1 MVIGTHHGK
10 FHADEVFAVAIL
22 KQFYPDA
29 KVVRSRDDDILSN
42 CDIVVDVGRGKYD
55 HHSTDKVYRENGIP
69 YASAGLIWRD
79 FGHECV
85 DRLGASADANRVV
98 QTVDERLIQ
107 AIDAI
112 DNGVDLDR
120 DPRIKGISELI
131 AGFNPPWNS
140 DADENE
146 AFEQAVQFA
155 SHILNNTLR
164 SELGRMAA
172 IEIVK
177 AAYDRRDNKEILE
190 LDAFCP
196 WSETLFEIDHD
207 ASVLYVIFPD
217 KHGQY
222 RIQVVPKAL
231 GSFEAR
237 KPLPE
242 AWAGREG
249 HELGEIIG
257 VTDAVFCHPARF
269 IAGARSRETILK
281 MAELA
286 LRSDV

>member
-29 KVVRSRDDDILSN
+29 KVVRSRDDDILSH

-55 HHSTDKVYRENGIP
+55 HHSTDKVYRDNGIP

-85 DRLGASADANRVV
+85 DRLGTSADANRVV

-140 DADENE
+140 DLDEND
-146 AFEQAVQFA
+146 AFDQAVQFA
-155 SHILNNTLR
+155 AHILNNTMR

-177 AAYDRRDNKEILE
+177 EAYGRREKKEILE
-190 LDAFCP
+190 LDTFCP
-196 WSETLFEIDHD
+196 WSETLFELDHD

-217 KHGQY
+217 RHGQY
-222 RIQVVPKAL
+222 RIQVVPKVL

-237 KPLPE
+237 KPLPQ
-242 AWAGREG
+242 AWAGQEG
-249 HELGEIIG
+249 QELGEIIG
-257 VTDAVFCHPARF
+257 VGDAVFCHPARF
-269 IAGARSRETILK
+269 IAGARSRETIMK

-286 LRSDV
+286 LQSDV

>member
-29 KVVRSRDDDILSN
+29 KVVRSRDDDILSH

-55 HHSTDKVYRENGIP
+55 HHSTDKVYRDNGIP

-85 DRLGASADANRVV
+85 DRLGTSADANRVV

-140 DADENE
+140 DLDEND
-146 AFEQAVQFA
+146 AFDQAVQFA
-155 SHILNNTLR
+155 AHILNNTMR

-177 AAYDRRDNKEILE
+177 EAYGRREKRRSSNSTPFVLGRRRCSSSTTTRPSCMSFFRTDTASTASKSSPRYWVRLRRANRCRRRGPVKRDRSWVK
-190 LDAFCP
+190 
-196 WSETLFEIDHD
+196 SS
-207 ASVLYVIFPD
+207 ASATRYFATP
-217 KHGQY
+217 
-222 RIQVVPKAL
+222 PAL
-231 GSFEAR
+231 SPGLAHAR
-237 KPLPE
+237 P
-242 AWAGREG
+242 
-249 HELGEIIG
+249 
-257 VTDAVFCHPARF
+257 
-269 IAGARSRETILK
+269 S
-281 MAELA
+281 
-286 LRSDV
+286 